1 MSPNSIFLL
10 ASSNY
15 DVKDKQSDYKQKV
28 SFIPDRCFRMLA
40 CAPSCSGKTN
50 LLLDMIYRFVYFD
63 KTYLYAKNL
72 QKSKYQHFIDLFEL
86 TSTEAGYP
94 IIEASNDKII
104 PLDK

>member
-1 MSPNSIFLL
+1 MMLKIKNLTINRKSHLCLTGLL
-10 ASSNY
+10 EY
-15 DVKDKQSDYKQKV
+15 LCV
-28 SFIPDRCFRMLA
+28 
-40 CAPSCSGKTN
+40 PSGSGKTN
-50 LLLDMIYRFVYFD
+50 LLLDMIYRFLYYD

-72 QKSKYQHFIDLFEL
+72 QKSKYQHLIDLFEP